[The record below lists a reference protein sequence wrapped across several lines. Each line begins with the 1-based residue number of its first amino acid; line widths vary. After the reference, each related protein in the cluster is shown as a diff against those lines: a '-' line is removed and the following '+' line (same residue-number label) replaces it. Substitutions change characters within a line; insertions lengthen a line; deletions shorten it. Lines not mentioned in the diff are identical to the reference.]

1 MEKNTIELGNCFEVM
16 RKLEDKIFDV
26 SFTSPPYNRIRK
38 DTYKYYND
46 TLQDY
51 YEMIVNLGNELLR
64 LTKKDVIIN
73 LQQNIFNKTEVFKFI
88 GYFAEKIKGVII
100 WGKNNPQPN
109 INYRETDN
117 TFSITNAY
125 EYFFIL
131 NENPVE
137 FRSNRKTTNLLMT
150 NVNSEHFEGH
160 GAVMRLDVARKF
172 ILDFTREGDLV
183 FDPFMGCG
191 TTALAC
197 VMEKRNYFGSEIV
210 KEYKNIAE
218 ERIKN
223 ELCQPSLFD

>member
-73 LQQNIFNKTEVFKFI
+73 LQQNMFNKTEVFKFI

-223 ELCQPSLFD
+223 ELCQHSLFD